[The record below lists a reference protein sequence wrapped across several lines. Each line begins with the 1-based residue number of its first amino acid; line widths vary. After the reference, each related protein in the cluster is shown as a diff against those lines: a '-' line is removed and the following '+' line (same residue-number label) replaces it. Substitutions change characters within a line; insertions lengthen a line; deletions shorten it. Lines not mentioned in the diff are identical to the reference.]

1 MSGLFQL
8 SWLLMAKSPCVCLQ
22 PYRVG
27 DTGKRL
33 GGYRSVTVAP
43 RGAEAVPTLPA
54 VAAAPALPTVAAPC
68 GGAGTPADR
77 GLGGTSADRPG
88 IGGDGKADHQ
98 SNDSEVGQPEED
110 PEDHAEVAQPQRSHC
125 HSVAAFASAFDLGAS
140 DVAEDDADEA
150 EEEER

>member
-98 SNDSEVGQPEED
+98 SDDSEVGQPEED

-140 DVAEDDADEA
+140 DVAEDDADET